1 MTEAFRLF
9 GVGSLLTVGG
19 TSIVVAAL
27 ALRDAQRSIKLAENR
42 MENLRK
48 EQARLLR
55 SLREERRGLKEELE
69 RERDLRLE
77 AQQEVERLNRE
88 RLLSGR
94 EQAWLAEALDLESA
108 KRLGA
113 ERQAR
118 QEREGQEQERRAR
131 SEAERRTENAERE
144 LQKLKKAQQDREA
157 QREKAQRE
165 EAEREEARREQAQRE
180 QVQGEHAQKEH
191 AQKEHAQKEQ
201 AQKEQA
207 QREQAQRETARR
219 EEARREDPPVA
230 AEVLLESTLG
240 SRGLSV
246 QRSWPTPEQK
256 PAQEK
261 RSSGIA
267 RPAGFPETAAPEST
281 RGGSAQG
288 PPVRGPRKG
297 KKSRRAVWMPH
308 PDDGADGGK
317 TPAKQTP
324 AQDDAPTE
332 MFRRHYD
339 KYLENYQGY
348 LELAEGLYRTREN
361 GEPQSGSTSGREWEE
376 RLRRVNDGIRRTTA
390 RLDILE
396 EHNPELV
403 TDARI
408 SYRVRLAK
416 RHSEMESS
424 KRGRGT
430 F

>member
-94 EQAWLAEALDLESA
+94 EQAWLAEALDLETA

-180 QVQGEHAQKEH
+180 QVQGEHTH
-191 AQKEHAQKEQ
+191 
-201 AQKEQA
+201 KEQA

-240 SRGLSV
+240 SRGLSA
-246 QRSWPTPEQK
+246 QGSLPTPEQK

-267 RPAGFPETAAPEST
+267 RPAGFPETAAPEPT

-297 KKSRRAVWMPH
+297 KKSRRAVWIPH

-361 GEPQSGSTSGREWEE
+361 GEAQSGSTSGREWEE

-424 KRGRGT
+424 KRGRGA